1 MSENRVPPVA
11 LALGLGGLIP
21 FIVCAAALA
30 LDVRLPVIDDPARA
44 LLGYG
49 AVILSFLGGVRWGF
63 ALRML
68 DDGLRAQAL
77 VISVVPSIV
86 AWLTLLAPVMMGL
99 AVMPLLFLLLGLAD
113 RRLTDVGAPA
123 WYARLRVLLTSIV
136 VLTLLAALVAATF

>member
-1 MSENRVPPVA
+1 MSQSRIPPVA
-11 LALGLGGLIP
+11 LALGIGGLIP
-21 FIVCAAALA
+21 FVACAAAVA